1 MSLELDGGKHV
12 LAMTGEITKWMHR
25 PWFARA
31 LLHDQSTWGPTAGS
45 RPRNPAA
52 AVTKPSSTPM
62 RIMSRRESSRIPL
75 DPRRSRSRVYGAL
88 AWEYE
93 LVE

>member
-12 LAMTGEITKWMHR
+12 FAMTGEITKWMHR

-62 RIMSRRESSRIPL
+62 RIMSRWASSRLPL
-75 DPRRSRSRVYGAL
+75 APRRSRSRAYGGAGGG
-88 AWEYE
+88 
-93 LVE
+93 V